1 MKKAKI
7 RLKRKTKILL
17 VAVPVVIVIVFIFF
31 IPIIPVNGN
40 RSFVAV
46 RIGDLLGP
54 TGTLANS
61 NVTITV
67 TQSKLLTNDITLFN
81 SIGENVG
88 TIPKDT
94 VIEPNGTFLLSNGTF
109 VSPNSLPSQYVSDCT
124 FHSYSSSDWSRA
136 LDSWYGSISTNN
148 MITVYCSILAV
159 DDLYATNYQFNT
171 APVTVNFYKPV
182 AYFDFTFRPNVIT
195 NGYTNTWEELRQLGQ
210 IEEGTITV
218 GDTGLIT
225 VYGYSSYFHSSDR
238 SQCDAS
244 ATFSSQPIT
253 YTGSYFLSNN
263 GNYILGAN
271 PTITYMNWQDYF
283 QGFNSYKQ
291 TSEIFSGDSHTFNFD
306 FPIKDT
312 DVITITTDPQV
323 SYTYSRTIEIN
334 YKTIYTWIFGG

>member
-1 MKKAKI
+1 
-7 RLKRKTKILL
+7 
-17 VAVPVVIVIVFIFF
+17 VPIVIVILFIFF

-40 RSFVAV
+40 KTFVAV
-46 RIGDLLGP
+46 RIGDVLGP

-67 TQSKLLTNDITLFN
+67 TQSKSLPNDVPIFD
-81 SIGENVG
+81 SIGEEVG

-109 VSPNSLPSQYVSDCT
+109 VSADSLPSEYVSDCT
-124 FHSYSSSDWSRA
+124 FHGYSSSDWSRT
-136 LDSWYGSISTNN
+136 LDSTYSSISVND

-159 DDLYATNYQFNT
+159 DDLYATNYQFTT

-182 AYFDFTFRPNVIT
+182 AYFDFTFRPNVMT
-195 NGYTNTWEELRQLGQ
+195 SGSTDTWGELRQLGQ

-218 GDTGLIT
+218 GDTGSIT
-225 VYGYSSYFHSSDR
+225 VYGYTSYYHGLDR
-238 SQCDAS
+238 SEPCDAS

-253 YTGSYFLSNN
+253 YTGNYFLLNN
-263 GNYILGAN
+263 GSYILGAN
-271 PTITYMNWQDYF
+271 PIVTYVNWQEYF

-291 TSEIFSGDSHTFNFD
+291 TSEVFSGDSHTFNFD

-312 DVITITTDPQV
+312 DVITIATDPQV
-323 SYTYSRTIEIN
+323 SNTYSRTAEID
-334 YKTIYTWIFGG
+334 YKTIYMWIFGG